1 MQSRTLQIILTVF
14 FIGLL
19 ATPFVIKRFSAGKEA
34 TTASANPSTALSRYG
49 LSFQEAAKA
58 SGINFTH
65 AAPKLDPKLDHI
77 MPQIA
82 SMGAAVSV
90 VDFDRDGWQ
99 DIYLTNSGEGS
110 KSALYRNL
118 GDGKF
123 KDAAAEL
130 GVCDLN
136 SRETGVS
143 MGAVW
148 GDYDNDGY
156 EDLFLYR
163 WGRPDLFHNDGGKGF
178 TRVSEQAGL
187 PKWINANSAIW
198 FDYDR
203 DGKLDLFVAGY
214 YDERYDLWNLKDTRM
229 MPESFEY

>member
-99 DIYLTNSGEGS
+99 DIYLVNSSEGSRNVLYKNLGNGGFQEMPDAYSASGE
-110 KSALYRNL
+110 
-118 GDGKF
+118 
-123 KDAAAEL
+123 
-130 GVCDLN
+130 N
-136 SRETGVS
+136 SRENGVS

-156 EDLFLYR
+156 EDLFVYKWGKPELY
-163 WGRPDLFHNDGGKGF
+163 HNACCKGF
-178 TRVSEQAGL
+178 SRVTEQSGL

-198 FDYDR
+198 FDY
-203 DGKLDLFVAGY
+203 
-214 YDERYDLWNLKDTRM
+214 
-229 MPESFEY
+229 